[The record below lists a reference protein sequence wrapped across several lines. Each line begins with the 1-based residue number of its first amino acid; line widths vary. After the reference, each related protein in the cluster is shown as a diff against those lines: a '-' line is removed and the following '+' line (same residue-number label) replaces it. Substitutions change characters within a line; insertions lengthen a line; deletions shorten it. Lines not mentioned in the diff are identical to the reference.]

1 MALTYEQ
8 LRDDE
13 SIRDNFL
20 SQPEDIQQEVFGLMK
35 APVGLEDKP
44 EEIKLIQSKI
54 LSLPTTIKETG
65 QLDAPLEWK
74 DVPVEAFKNI
84 PSSSLEF
91 GKNIWQAI
99 RHPVQ
104 TAKAVGGIALGG
116 AQKLIPG
123 EQGSEQTFD
132 QTVEFFKERYSGV
145 ENLKN
150 TIANDPI
157 GFLSDISVIASG
169 AGGAL
174 NIASKVA
181 STGSKVSKV
190 TQAVGKVMS
199 RGQLADPLIA
209 GTKLSTK
216 IIKPSGGVVPI
227 NSTIKSVLKFEK
239 STGFDKIDQLAN
251 EFIKRGLGVDRRT
264 EKVLSISMKRVNRE
278 INRMVNDATSRGKTV
293 RTKNIAGA
301 LDDLLDRMDKHG
313 LGGAGKGD
321 NIAEIKRLKQQ
332 FLDVEGKT
340 LTPRQLQDIKQGLGK
355 NFDQNLSDKFGK
367 VRDKVN
373 DKFRDES
380 MKTLNE
386 IFPEISTKPKG
397 AKITDKGIGDIV
409 GIENLNKELGIS
421 IGLSKQI
428 SKRIIELEQTPNI
441 AVKGLIAGGLATIPA
456 SVVLGTGGSAVAG
469 GLTFAASAFIIGKVL
484 TSPNLQVSIAKQL
497 AKVRGIR
504 MSVARKIVKTRL
516 AEQLQSIQ
524 QVGRVANVQ
533 EGALSDKDNAIVN
546 ELGGQ

>member
-1 MALTYEQ
+1 MINVL
-8 LRDDE
+8 
-13 SIRDNFL
+13 
-20 SQPEDIQQEVFGLMK
+20 
-35 APVGLEDKP
+35 
-44 EEIKLIQSKI
+44 
-54 LSLPTTIKETG
+54 
-65 QLDAPLEWK
+65 
-74 DVPVEAFKNI
+74 
-84 PSSSLEF
+84 
-91 GKNIWQAI
+91 
-99 RHPVQ
+99 
-104 TAKAVGGIALGG
+104 
-116 AQKLIPG
+116 
-123 EQGSEQTFD
+123 
-132 QTVEFFKERYSGV
+132 
-145 ENLKN
+145 NLKN

-251 EFIKRGLGVDRRT
+251 EYIKRGLGVDRRT

-497 AKVRGIR
+497 ARVRGIR